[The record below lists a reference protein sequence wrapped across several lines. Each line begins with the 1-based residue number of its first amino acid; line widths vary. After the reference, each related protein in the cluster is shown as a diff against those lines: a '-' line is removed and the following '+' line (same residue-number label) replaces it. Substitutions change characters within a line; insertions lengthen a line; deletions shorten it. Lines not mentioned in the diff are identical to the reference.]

1 MEVIPLGHV
10 QDVDILPMFLDIQ
23 KVIKVQKLLEQIIPG
38 FFNLKILVSTILAFL
53 LTVGITYTIQLTDE
67 TEIAGIFI
75 VMFLMVYVIYLLF
88 QQPEVFNESYKDR
101 D

>member
-23 KVIKVQKLLEQIIPG
+23 KVIKVQKLLEQIIPR

-88 QQPEVFNESYKDR
+88 QQPEVFNESYTDR

>member
-88 QQPEVFNESYKDR
+88 QQPDVFNESYKDR

>member
-23 KVIKVQKLLEQIIPG
+23 KVIKVQKLLEQIIPR
-38 FFNLKILVSTILAFL
+38 FFNLKVLVSTILAFL

-88 QQPEVFNESYKDR
+88 QQPEVFSESYKDR

>member
-23 KVIKVQKLLEQIIPG
+23 KVVKVQKLLEQIIPR
-38 FFNLKILVSTILAFL
+38 FFNLKVLVSTILAFL

-75 VMFLMVYVIYLLF
+75 VMFLMVHVIYLLF
-88 QQPEVFNESYKDR
+88 QQPEVFSESDKDR

>member
-38 FFNLKILVSTILAFL
+38 FFNLKVLVSTILAFL

-88 QQPEVFNESYKDR
+88 RQPEVFSESYTDR

>member
-10 QDVDILPMFLDIQ
+10 QDVDILPMFLVIQ
-23 KVIKVQKLLEQIIPG
+23 KVVKVQKLLEQIIPG
-38 FFNLKILVSTILAFL
+38 FFNLKVLVSTILAFL

-88 QQPEVFNESYKDR
+88 QQSEVFSESYKDR

>member
-23 KVIKVQKLLEQIIPG
+23 KVIKVQKLLEQIIPR
-38 FFNLKILVSTILAFL
+38 FFNLKVLVSTTLAFL

-88 QQPEVFNESYKDR
+88 QQPEVFNESYTDR

>member
-38 FFNLKILVSTILAFL
+38 FFNLKVLVSTILAFL

-88 QQPEVFNESYKDR
+88 QQPGVFSESYKDR

>member
-1 MEVIPLGHV
+1 VEVIPLGHV

-23 KVIKVQKLLEQIIPG
+23 KVIKVQKLLEQIIPR
-38 FFNLKILVSTILAFL
+38 FFNLKVLVSTILAFL

-75 VMFLMVYVIYLLF
+75 VMFLMVNVIYLLF
-88 QQPEVFNESYKDR
+88 QQPEVFSESDKDR

>member
-67 TEIAGIFI
+67 TEIAGTFI

-88 QQPEVFNESYKDR
+88 QQPEVFNESYTDR